1 MKFKKIFLGI
11 IGVAAL
17 TLAACSNGGG
27 NTSKEPT
34 PTTVTPEPSSQ
45 VEANLLDGV
54 VASGKV
60 RVDIMNDNLG
70 VRFAYGNEA
79 VESKKEM
86 AYVAKSNLSVS
97 GTATANLNFVFVKE
111 TSTGFSIAV
120 NAGIDKDMI
129 TEFLSTK
136 TFNDATRVYIAI
148 STGDVNWTKGLNQAL
163 DTKIN
168 TYIVKK

>member
-1 MKFKKIFLGI
+1 MKLKKVFLGL
-11 IGVAAL
+11 IGVVAL
-17 TLAACSNGGG
+17 ALAACSNGGEPST
-27 NTSKEPT
+27 NTPT
-34 PTTVTPEPSSQ
+34 PTSQTPEPSSQ
-45 VEANLLDGV
+45 VEAKLLDGV

-86 AYVAKSNLSVS
+86 AYVANSNLSVS
-97 GTATANLNFVFVKE
+97 GTATVNINFVFVKE
-111 TSTGFSIAV
+111 TANGYSVAV
-120 NAGIDKDMI
+120 NAGIDKEMI

-168 TYIVKK
+168 TYIVK

>member
-1 MKFKKIFLGI
+1 MRFKKVLLGLM
-11 IGVAAL
+11 GVAMLA
-17 TLAACSNGGG
+17 LAACSNGGD
-27 NTSKEPT
+27 TSTVKPT
-34 PTTVTPEPSSQ
+34 PTSGEPQPSSQ
-45 VEANLLDGV
+45 VEAKLLDGV
-54 VASGKV
+54 VANGKV

-79 VESKKEM
+79 VVNKKEM
-86 AYVAKSNLSVS
+86 SYVATSNLSVS

-111 TSTGFSIAV
+111 TASGFSVAV

-136 TFNDATRVYIAI
+136 TFNDSTRIYIAI
-148 STGDVNWTKGLNQAL
+148 STGDVNWTKGLNEAL
-163 DTKIN
+163 DKKIN